1 MTQPGFVTDV
11 YRAALD
17 AAPCAILVTD
27 AAGLITLV
35 NPEAERLFG
44 YRPGTL
50 RGRPIEALVP
60 VDLQAAH
67 AAHRDRFVVRPDAR
81 PMGRQRDLRARR
93 DDGSL
98 FPVEVGL
105 SPIHTEQGLQ
115 VVCAVVDLSERKRA
129 EEHMVHQT
137 AMLEAANA
145 RLAELAMTDSLT
157 ALWNRRTFLEQMDI
171 QLEWAVRHAQ
181 PMSLLILDVDEFK
194 PYNDEYGHLA
204 GDEVLRGAAR
214 LLRDRARRSDFLAR
228 IGGEEFGV
236 ILHGA
241 DRIGAVK
248 LAEHLRAAVE
258 ATQWPRRRITV
269 SVGAATVHFAQPVPR
284 PHSPERSHVLSLAD
298 RALYYSKQQGRN
310 RVTHIEDLTTGA
322 SQDPSTSPPP
332 GTHEAQ

>member
-1 MTQPGFVTDV
+1 MTHAGADV

-50 RGRPIEALVP
+50 RGRPIDTLLPA
-60 VDLQAAH
+60 DLRAAH
-67 AAHRDRFVVRPDAR
+67 AANRDRFVARPDAR
-81 PMGRQRDLRARR
+81 PMGQQRDLRARR
-93 DDGSL
+93 NDGTL

-105 SPIHTEQGLQ
+105 NPIRSEQGLQ
-115 VVCAVVDLSERKRA
+115 VVCAVVDLTERKLA
-129 EEHMVHQT
+129 EERLVDQAT
-137 AMLEAANA
+137 LLEAANA

-181 PMSLLILDVDEFK
+181 PMSVLILDVDEFK

-241 DRIGAVK
+241 DRIGAVR
-248 LAEHLRAAVE
+248 LAEHFRAAVE

-269 SVGAATVHFAQPVPR
+269 SVGAATVHFAQSVPR
-284 PHSPERSHVLSLAD
+284 PHSPERSYVLSRAD

-310 RVTHIEDLTTGA
+310 RVTHIEDLAATA
-322 SQDPSTSPPP
+322 
-332 GTHEAQ
+332 